1 METAGQSEAEP
12 GDDGGI
18 APRDSVSLRA
28 ELGLVSAVFYE
39 SAASPFHRSRFGP
52 NTLFEG
58 DVKSIC
64 YSTTAKLRESPYGR
78 QSFKYGKQSK

>member
-28 ELGLVSAVFYE
+28 ELGLVSAGFYE
-39 SAASPFHRSRFGP
+39 SAAFPFHRICFGP
-52 NTLFEG
+52 NKLFEG
-58 DVKSIC
+58 DVTVFAAR
-64 YSTTAKLRESPYGR
+64 TTAKLREPPHRHQGP
-78 QSFKYGKQSK
+78 KYAG